1 MRTCLGCAAERGL
14 VRLVD
19 KEPRYGNFF
28 TLQEVVMFKFFCSII
43 VLMAFTASAAA
54 SQSPLLAKIM
64 TDSQLDE
71 VVGGDGCFTPTTTS
85 SNKNTNTKSKGMTKT
100 AAKTGPKGKAKGK
113 NRIKGNNGWGNGA
126 DPSNPGSGSG
136 KTAPSKTANGTAG
149 PGVNT
154 NPTRSTGR

>member
-1 MRTCLGCAAERGL
+1 L
-14 VRLVD
+14 
-19 KEPRYGNFF
+19 
-28 TLQEVVMFKFFCSII
+28 EVVMLKSLCSII
-43 VLMAFTASAAA
+43 VLMMFTASAAA
-54 SQSPLLAKIM
+54 AQSPLLAKIM

-71 VVGGDGCFTPTTTS
+71 VVGGDGCFTPVTTTKTT
-85 SNKNTNTKSKGMTKT
+85 NRNTKSKGTTKT
-100 AAKTGPKGKAKGK
+100 AAKPTAKGKAQGKAQGKALGK

-136 KTAPSKTANGTAG
+136 KTAPSKLANGTAG

>member
-1 MRTCLGCAAERGL
+1 MLKSL
-14 VRLVD
+14 
-19 KEPRYGNFF
+19 
-28 TLQEVVMFKFFCSII
+28 CSII
-43 VLMAFTASAAA
+43 VLMMFTASAAA
-54 SQSPLLAKIM
+54 AQSPLLAKIM

-71 VVGGDGCFTPTTTS
+71 VVGGDGCFTPVTTTS
-85 SNKNTNTKSKGMTKT
+85 TTNSNTKSKGGATKT
-100 AAKTGPKGKAKGK
+100 AAKTGAKGKAKGK